1 MGPRA
6 EEVEDAAP
14 ARVSPSAKVESE
26 ALQDPRCIVRMPFV
40 QNIMTSKGGF
50 SKISA
55 LQVRAVPQRQQ

>member
-1 MGPRA
+1 MGARA